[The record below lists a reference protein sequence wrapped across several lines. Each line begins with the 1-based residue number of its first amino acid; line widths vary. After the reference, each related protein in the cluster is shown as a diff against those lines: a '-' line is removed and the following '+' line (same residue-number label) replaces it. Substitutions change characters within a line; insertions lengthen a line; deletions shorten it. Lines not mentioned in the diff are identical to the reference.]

1 MKKMKSFSFRYK
13 NANNETQYDN
23 IVANNFQEALTAL
36 YGDNLPDI
44 DNVYTSEVN
53 VLINE

>member
-23 IVANNFQEALTAL
+23 IVANDFKEALTAL
-36 YGDNLPDI
+36 YGDDIPDI

-53 VLINE
+53 VLIK

>member
-13 NANNETQYDN
+13 NAEGETQYDN
-23 IVANNFQEALTAL
+23 IVANNFQEALTVL

-53 VLINE
+53 VLL